1 MLSSWAARPAAH
13 APGAP
18 VLPVLPQ
25 VLTLERTLPFDV
37 RPEYLPEI
45 LPQTGTVYDVGI
57 EGLTFKFPFAYY
69 GGHHYEDGYN
79 CIQLWEVSEREG
91 DEGRWVRPSKVAAN
105 DCLPSCM

>member
-1 MLSSWAARPAAH
+1 
-13 APGAP
+13 
-18 VLPVLPQ
+18 
-25 VLTLERTLPFDV
+25 LTLERTLPFDV

-79 CIQLWEVSEREG
+79 CIQLWEVSEGGGGWGPLGVPVQSGGQRLSAQLHAG
-91 DEGRWVRPSKVAAN
+91 ATPARWR
-105 DCLPSCM
+105 L